1 MYKRVLVPL
10 DGSPLAEGI
19 LPYVRTLARG
29 LGVKVH
35 LLQVLDPEKV
45 RDLADPETGMWVDQ
59 VDESARADALE
70 YLKDVGR
77 TVGVD
82 YAGVEYMVEEGNV
95 PEAILRA
102 AGDDPGTLVA
112 MATHGR
118 SGLGRVLM
126 GSVAAKV
133 LDRSGSPM
141 LLSKSREPALR
152 QGEYPLKYVIVPLD
166 SSPEAE
172 SILPVVSGLARAT
185 GMEVL
190 LVTVLDSATALSE
203 TSGIRLTPEIGTSG
217 TEGELVTYLQVQAD
231 LLQRQGVSR
240 VAVRGVTGG
249 VADSIAELTRELPE
263 SLVAMATHGH
273 TGLGDR
279 LSGTTTDKVIQRSE
293 APVLVLRSG
302 LRP

>member
-1 MYKRVLVPL
+1 MFRRILVPL

-19 LPYVRTLARG
+19 LPYVRILARG

-35 LLQVLDPEKV
+35 LLQVLDPDKV
-45 RDLADPETGMWVDQ
+45 RDAADPEAGMWVDQ
-59 VDESARADALE
+59 VAESARADALE

-77 TVGVD
+77 TMGVD
-82 YAGVEYMVEEGNV
+82 YARVEYVVEEGNV
-95 PEAILRA
+95 PDAILRA
-102 AGDDPGTLVA
+102 AGDDPETLVA

-126 GSVAAKV
+126 GSVAARV
-133 LDRSGSPM
+133 LDRTSSPV
-141 LLSKSREPALR
+141 LLSKSREAALR
-152 QGEYPLKYVIVPLD
+152 EGEYPLKYAIVPLD
-166 SSPEAE
+166 GSPEAE
-172 SILPVVSGLARAT
+172 SILPVVSDLARAT

-190 LVTVLDSATALSE
+190 LVTVLDSTTALSE
-203 TSGIRLTPEIGTSG
+203 VSGVRLTPEIGTRG

-231 LLQRQGVSR
+231 QLQRQGVPR

-249 VADSIAELTRELPE
+249 VADSIAELTQEFPE

-279 LSGTTTDKVIQRSE
+279 LSGTNTDKVVRQSDV
-293 APVLVLRSG
+293 PVLVLRSG
-302 LRP
+302 LRR